1 MGMRSVLVTGGV
13 IVSVGVSA
21 ALVISVAAAQPRSSV
36 SDSVP
41 PLLPTVSTPANRPSA
56 AVVDLPTEASA
67 MGGKPAPA
75 TSTRP
80 KPAVTRPPATPAA
93 APTHPTRPPATTKP
107 PAVTKPLVPSAAAPK
122 LAPAPIRGQ
131 ALPLGYATGTASRVI
146 TVVAG
151 WTGSTT
157 ATVQAWDRAAGGG
170 WLKHGAAIPAH
181 VGSQGLTTHPSESL
195 SATPIGSF
203 TLTQAFG
210 RAANP
215 GTGLPYFQSGWT
227 DWWVSDTGSALYNTH
242 QRCSACG
249 FDTGVSE
256 NLYGAGYV
264 YTYAVVIDYNRFPV
278 IRGAGSAFF
287 LHVTDGSATA
297 GCVAIPESSLVP
309 IMRWL
314 TPSAHPRILI
324 GMA

>member
-1 MGMRSVLVTGGV
+1 M
-13 IVSVGVSA
+13 
-21 ALVISVAAAQPRSSV
+21 
-36 SDSVP
+36 
-41 PLLPTVSTPANRPSA
+41 
-56 AVVDLPTEASA
+56 
-67 MGGKPAPA
+67 
-75 TSTRP
+75 
-80 KPAVTRPPATPAA
+80 
-93 APTHPTRPPATTKP
+93 
-107 PAVTKPLVPSAAAPK
+107 TKPLVPAGPTPK
-122 LAPAPIRGQ
+122 PAPAPVRGQ

-146 TVVAG
+146 TVVAS
-151 WTGSTT
+151 WNGSTT
-157 ATVQAWDRAAGGG
+157 ATVQAWDRAPGGG

-181 VGSQGLTTHPSESL
+181 VGSQGLTSHPSESL

-215 GTGLPYFQSGWT
+215 GTGLPYFQTGWT

-278 IRGAGSAFF
+278 MRGAGSAFF

-297 GCVAIPESSLVP
+297 GCVAIPEGSLVP

-324 GMA
+324 GVA

>member
-1 MGMRSVLVTGGV
+1 MGKQSVLATGGV
-13 IVSVGVSA
+13 IASVGVSA
-21 ALVISVAAAQPRSSV
+21 ALVISVATAQPRSSV
-36 SDSVP
+36 GDSLP
-41 PLLPTVSTPANRPSA
+41 PLPASSTGAVSETSA
-56 AVVDLPTEASA
+56 APAS
-67 MGGKPAPA
+67 PSPA
-75 TSTRP
+75 TGVPVTKSRITTTRAALSATRP
-80 KPAVTRPPATPAA
+80 RTTHPLARVHPVQPPPAS
-93 APTHPTRPPATTKP
+93 TKP
-107 PAVTKPLVPSAAAPK
+107 PAVTKPLVPSGPAPK
-122 LAPAPIRGQ
+122 PAPAPVRGQ
-131 ALPLGYATGTASRVI
+131 PLPLGYATGTASRVI
-146 TVVAG
+146 TVVAS

-157 ATVQAWDRAAGGG
+157 ATVQAWDRAPGGG

-215 GTGLPYFQSGWT
+215 GTELPYFQTGWT

-242 QRCSACG
+242 QRCGTCG

-278 IRGAGSAFF
+278 VRGAGSAFF

-297 GCVAIPESSLVP
+297 GCVAIPEGSLVP

-314 TPSAHPRILI
+314 MPSAHPRVLI
-324 GMA
+324 GVA